1 MYVLTVTFAAILE
14 GRSTKQSD
22 KAKYYVVLSVKMEHT
37 LKIMYGKWNI

>member
-22 KAKYYVVLSVKMEHT
+22 KAYYVVLSVKMEHT